1 MSNPGSATCRL
12 SELWQDDELSGSA
25 CWSDLVNSVII
36 AESLPE
42 GCSKAVHQLLE
53 VASQGWGQHKRESY
67 KQETQ
72 AGRSL
77 CLGEEDTE
85 I

>member
-1 MSNPGSATCRL
+1 MAVQKLRR
-12 SELWQDDELSGSA
+12 
-25 CWSDLVNSVII
+25 
-36 AESLPE
+36 E
-42 GCSKAVHQLLE
+42 GRPLHQLLE

-72 AGRSL
+72 AGRFL
-77 CLGEEDTE
+77 CHREEDTE